1 MHEAAI
7 QTADLKA
14 VDAETIK
21 LRGAIHF
28 LNRTFPLVFED
39 RDFFIRALWQE

>member
-1 MHEAAI
+1 MHEAATHPGDI
-7 QTADLKA
+7 TDEIAS
-14 VDAETIK
+14 K

-39 RDFFIRALWQE
+39 REFYIRALWQE